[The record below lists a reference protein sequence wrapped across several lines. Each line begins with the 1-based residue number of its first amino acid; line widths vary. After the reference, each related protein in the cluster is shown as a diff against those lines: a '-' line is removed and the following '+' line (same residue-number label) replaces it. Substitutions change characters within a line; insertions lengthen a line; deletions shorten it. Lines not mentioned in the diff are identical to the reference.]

1 MKLFRWICILICVL
15 SISGGLLLQFR
26 KPKEEPPEVFVD
38 AKRPVVQ
45 VVTPAE
51 PQIPEAL
58 SAFLTADCTVT
69 AMEPLVSDF
78 GEIYRYSVSLSR
90 GRARAW
96 VFPTGAV
103 FWCEESTRPF
113 TLRLKGFSGELI
125 HLNEEDRRSPRLSHS
140 AEGSLLIQPPLA
152 REGRSLTGSNY
163 VSVYEK
169 DGFVSWRDSAVTV
182 EFRGE
187 TADWWAYLAPSDL
200 GQREVPVWI
209 KRCSVD
215 KFGDQNRLTLDGYYY
230 KTPSDYVP
238 TGDDW
243 YYRLPA
249 AYIASKLAR
258 TGGSTHAYQMAAAM
272 LDIQRE
278 HYNDLGYIPTL
289 PMSRWLSSDYDMASG
304 FYDTRFNTDVA
315 HAYLDLGRAMGLRE
329 FVDVAMNY
337 AAFLISHAG
346 TQSVE
351 TTNGGVL
358 VDDYSHPNGAERTH
372 SSLNHQLAEALFL
385 YETDVTAAKA
395 MADRMLQGITDTA
408 EQWIRE
414 DGNLHYA
421 CYPDGTYG
429 GTDYPFLTYNDLLAL
444 NRHLGGNEAMERL
457 MATKKTWMDKNG
469 IMEYDK

>member
-15 SISGGLLLQFR
+15 CVSGGLLLQFW
-26 KPKEEPPEVFVD
+26 KPEEQPPEVFVD

-45 VVTPAE
+45 VVKPAE

-58 SAFLTADCTVT
+58 TPFLTEDSTVT
-69 AMEPLVSDF
+69 AMEPMVCDA
-78 GEIYRYSVSLSR
+78 GEIYRYSVTLPR

-96 VFPTGAV
+96 IFPGGAV
-103 FWCEESTRPF
+103 FWCEESTRAF
-113 TLRLKGFSGELI
+113 SLYLEGFSGDLTR
-125 HLNEEDRRSPRLSHS
+125 LNKDEGRAPRMSHS

-163 VSVYEK
+163 VSVEEEN
-169 DGFVSWRDSAVTV
+169 GLVLWNNGTVAVH
-182 EFRGE
+182 FNGE
-187 TADWWAYLAPSDL
+187 TADWWAYMAPSDL
-200 GQREVPVWI
+200 GQREVPVWLN
-209 KRCSVD
+209 RCTVD

-238 TGDDW
+238 TGDEW

-258 TGGSTHAYQMAAAM
+258 TGGSTHAYQMAVAM
-272 LDIQRE
+272 LDLQRE
-278 HYNDLGYIPTL
+278 HYNELGYIPTL
-289 PMSRWLSSDYDMASG
+289 PMSRWLSSDYDVASG

-315 HAYLDLGRAMGLRE
+315 HAYLELGRTLGIQE
-329 FVDVAMNY
+329 YVDVAMNY
-337 AAFLISHAG
+337 AAFLVTHAG
-346 TQSVE
+346 TRSTE
-351 TTNGGVL
+351 TANGGVL
-358 VDDYSHPNGAERTH
+358 VDDYSHPNGTERTH

-408 EQWIRE
+408 EQWIKE

-421 CYPDGTYG
+421 YYPDGTYG
-429 GTDYPFLTYNDLLAL
+429 GADYPFLTYNDLLAL
-444 NRHLGGNEAMERL
+444 NRHLGGNEALERL
-457 MATKKTWMDKNG
+457 MATKKAWMDKNG
-469 IMEYDK
+469 ITEYDK